1 MIKEDTKYLIRKKG
15 RTIYTIRYLI
25 PSDVAHAFL
34 DKNGKPKKEILQSTK
49 TTDLHMAQLL
59 RNKLVSHIE
68 LKIASIRTG
77 DENLIAPLAQ
87 MYKKELE
94 KITESTDD
102 KSIEFI
108 GGDGSIVG
116 ADVSDDLIEEIQ
128 HQVSDRVKELK
139 LVDATPEEIQ
149 KAMSTPTGYIS
160 EEEALEKLDKTGRV
174 KQFYAEI
181 LGHNFDA
188 HLDHWETRRSKKVGA
203 SFMKQGR
210 AHIRLF
216 QKYHPPISGVTWKVV
231 DDWIYELG
239 NPEKGKPINSITI
252 GGYLSSLRNYWN
264 HVSRIIQD
272 PNAKDLIA
280 FKEHELPDS
289 VHDIRKGWETEDLRR
304 LYQEET
310 ITSKNTPLLKDL
322 MFIAMFTGCRIED
335 ACRLQRKDVVI
346 KKGIRCLHINASK
359 AKRFHNFGIRDTP
372 IHSKLETTIDR
383 LLSEI
388 DDDPEAYLITIK
400 TAEVGGKRSTAL
412 SKSFG
417 YHKEALGYE
426 RKDTKSERA
435 QELRDFHSIRTTGN
449 SFLKNKKI
457 EQTEREVIFGWSK
470 SFKNASMAENN
481 YNDRE
486 ISYPYDQRK
495 KDIELLTEL
504 YYWLD

>member
-116 ADVSDDLIEEIQ
+116 ADVSDDLI
-128 HQVSDRVKELK
+128 
-139 LVDATPEEIQ
+139 
-149 KAMSTPTGYIS
+149 
-160 EEEALEKLDKTGRV
+160 
-174 KQFYAEI
+174 
-181 LGHNFDA
+181 
-188 HLDHWETRRSKKVGA
+188 
-203 SFMKQGR
+203 
-210 AHIRLF
+210 
-216 QKYHPPISGVTWKVV
+216 SGVTWKVV

-304 LYQEET
+304 LYQEDT

>member
-1 MIKEDTKYLIRKKG
+1 MTNNDTKHLEKRKG
-15 RTIYTIRYLI
+15 RTIWTIRYVL
-25 PSDVAHAFL
+25 PTDVRHAFL
-34 DKNGKPKKEILQSTK
+34 DNKGKPRKAFMRSTN
-49 TTDLHMAQLL
+49 TDDLATAQKI
-59 RNKLVSHIE
+59 RNIVVSSIE
-68 LKIASIRTG
+68 LKIESIRTG
-77 DENLIAPLAQ
+77 DENLMAPLANL
-87 MYKKELE
+87 YKQEMKEIRSE
-94 KITESTDD
+94 MT
-102 KSIEFI
+102 
-108 GGDGSIVG
+108 
-116 ADVSDDLIEEIQ
+116 SDDAFDAIDHVRDEALARVYELGLVKASGEEI
-128 HQVSDRVKELK
+128 
-139 LVDATPEEIQ
+139 T
-149 KAMSTPTGYIS
+149 KAMTTPTGYIT
-160 EEEALEKLDKTGRV
+160 EEEALEKLDKTGKV

-188 HLDHWETRRSKKVGA
+188 HLEQWETRRSKKVGA

-216 QKYHPPISGVTWKVV
+216 QKYHPTISGVTWKVV

-264 HVSRIIQD
+264 HVSKIIED

-372 IHSKLETTIDR
+372 ILSKLEPTIDR

>member
-25 PSDVAHAFL
+25 PPDVAHAFL
-34 DKNGKPKKEILQSTK
+34 DKNGKPKKEILKSTK
-49 TTDLHMAQLL
+49 TSDLHTAQLI
-59 RNKLVSHIE
+59 RNRIVSDTEIKIE
-68 LKIASIRTG
+68 SVRTG
-77 DENLIAPLAQ
+77 DENLMSPIAQ
-87 MYKKELE
+87 MYAKDLRKYEIEQKEMEHVHPAIDNLRDE
-94 KITESTDD
+94 
-102 KSIEFI
+102 
-108 GGDGSIVG
+108 
-116 ADVSDDLIEEIQ
+116 ALA
-128 HQVSDRVKELK
+128 RVKEMK
-139 LVDATPEEIQ
+139 LVNATGEEIK
-149 KAMSTPTGYIS
+149 KAMSPSGGYIS

-174 KQFYAEI
+174 KQFYAEL

-188 HLDHWETRRSKKVGA
+188 HLEQWETRRSKKVGA
-203 SFMKQGR
+203 SYMKQGK
-210 AHIRLF
+210 AHIKLF
-216 QKYHPPISGVTWKVV
+216 QKYHPTITGVTWRIVEE
-231 DDWIYELG
+231 WIYQLG

-252 GGYLSSLRNYWN
+252 AGYLSSLRSYWK
-264 HVSRIIQD
+264 HVSKIIED
-272 PNAKDLIA
+272 PNAKDPTA
-280 FKEHELPDS
+280 FSDHELPDS
-289 VHDIRKGWETEDLRR
+289 VHSIRKGWETEDLRR
-304 LYQEET
+304 LYQEDT
-310 ITSKNTPLLKDL
+310 ITSKNTPVLKDL
-322 MFIAMFTGCRIED
+322 MLIAMCTGCRIED

-372 IHSKLETTIDR
+372 ILSKLEPTIDR